1 MEHMENTILAQAPKK
16 KRKNKV
22 LLLGSVNRENES
34 ESKMLPSENDDLNL
48 HVSLCEER
56 YKALEKR
63 LDGLETRLTKVED
76 QITGLKKEVA
86 SGFGDLKL
94 LIEKQNNARTI
105 QLIATFGTIAVAVI
119 GLLGYIITH

>member
-63 LDGLETRLTKVED
+63 LDGLEARLTKVED
-76 QITGLKKEVA
+76 QITSLKKEVA

>member
-76 QITGLKKEVA
+76 QITSLKKEVA